1 MVVQI
6 DLNDWNA
13 LKKENAALK
22 KQLEELR
29 FQVGANLETVRWL
42 IQKTHELLFEQNSY
56 EVKNEP
62 KRVCKNGKC

>member
-6 DLNDWNA
+6 DLNDWNE

-22 KQLEELR
+22 KQLEEFR

-42 IQKTHELLFEQNSY
+42 IQKTHEFISEQNSY
-56 EVKNEP
+56 EVKNA
-62 KRVCKNGKC
+62 KDYT

>member
-1 MVVQI
+1 MVVQV

-29 FQVGANLETVRWL
+29 FQVGANLETVRWV
-42 IQKTHELLFEQNSY
+42 IQKTHELLSEQNSH
-56 EVKNEP
+56 EVKNEQ
-62 KRVCKNGKC
+62 RR

>member
-1 MVVQI
+1 MVVQV

-13 LKKENAALK
+13 LKKENTALK

-29 FQVGANLETVRWL
+29 FQVNANLETVSWL

>member
-42 IQKTHELLFEQNSY
+42 IQKTHELLSEQNSY
-56 EVKNEP
+56 EVKNEQ
-62 KRVCKNGKC
+62 RR

>member
-42 IQKTHELLFEQNSY
+42 IQKTHELLSEQNSY
-56 EVKNEP
+56 EVKNEQT
-62 KRVCKNGKC
+62 R

>member
-42 IQKTHELLFEQNSY
+42 IQKTHELLSKQSRH
-56 EVKNEP
+56 EVKNEQ
-62 KRVCKNGKC
+62 KG

>member
-29 FQVGANLETVRWL
+29 FQVNANLETVSWL

>member
-1 MVVQI
+1 MVVQV

-42 IQKTHELLFEQNSY
+42 IQKTHELLSEQNSY
-56 EVKNEP
+56 EVKNEQT
-62 KRVCKNGKC
+62 R